1 MAKFRRLVL
10 LSLSLGLALAGGC
23 RSPDALAATPT
34 DTSVTLTDWQAGT
47 DLTNFQHPR
56 PYQYLAVPNIIA
68 TANQQASTQ
77 TPSSAAIRPD
87 QSVLPQT
94 NEARQLLVWLGLL
107 TAVLAGWLVWLMQ
120 RRRSEQFATT
130 TKINNGLARV
140 TRSLNESTRCQRRCH
155 LCDSDH
161 HDHTNQIRGTTH
173 GISDWA
179 TFYTSV
185 GRTRFPGTPSHG
197 RYS

>member
-107 TAVLAGWLVWLMQ
+107 TAILAGWLVWLMQ
-120 RRRSEQFATT
+120 RRRE
-130 TKINNGLARV
+130 
-140 TRSLNESTRCQRRCH
+140 
-155 LCDSDH
+155 
-161 HDHTNQIRGTTH
+161 
-173 GISDWA
+173 
-179 TFYTSV
+179 
-185 GRTRFPGTPSHG
+185 
-197 RYS
+197 

>member
-1 MAKFRRLVL
+1 MVRPNRHCNCWLIRRNRLSNYETTQSQNLNKQLILDYLLTWYSNKEVIVMAKFRRLVL

-87 QSVLPQT
+87 KSVLPQT

-120 RRRSEQFATT
+120 RRRE
-130 TKINNGLARV
+130 
-140 TRSLNESTRCQRRCH
+140 
-155 LCDSDH
+155 
-161 HDHTNQIRGTTH
+161 
-173 GISDWA
+173 
-179 TFYTSV
+179 
-185 GRTRFPGTPSHG
+185 
-197 RYS
+197 